1 MRILLIEDD
10 KNLNETI
17 KYCLEKE
24 GYTVDACLDGEEAL
38 FYIDQHIADL
48 ILLDRM
54 LPGISGTELLRRLRA
69 MGDAT
74 PVVILTALGTVTDRI
89 EGLDLGADDYL
100 VKPFAMEELMA
111 RIRSISRRGAS
122 AVLPRADFLSFGDL
136 SYLEN
141 IRELTGPN
149 GTCTLSQREGS
160 LLAVF
165 LRRPNQTISRSQ
177 LLTRVWGPAGEV
189 EDGNLDNYV
198 FFLRKRLK
206 SLSSRVT
213 ITTVRGVGYRIIRE
227 E

>member
-10 KNLNETI
+10 RDLNETI
-17 KYCLEKE
+17 KYCLEEE
-24 GYTVDACLDGEEAL
+24 GYTVDACLDGEEAD
-38 FYIDQHIADL
+38 FYLEQHIADV

-54 LPGISGTELLRRLRA
+54 LPGISGTGLLRRLRA

-74 PVVILTALGTVTDRI
+74 PVLILTALGTLNDRI

-111 RIRSISRRGAS
+111 RIRSITRRGS
-122 AVLPRADFLSFGDL
+122 SVVLPQADCLSFKDL

-141 IRELTGPN
+141 IRELTGPA
-149 GTCTLSQREGS
+149 GTCTLSQREGC

-177 LLTRVWGPAGEV
+177 LLTKVWGPAGEV
-189 EDGNLDNYV
+189 EDGNLDNYI

-206 SLSSRVT
+206 SLSSQT
-213 ITTVRGVGYRIIRE
+213 AITTIRGVGYRMTSE
-227 E
+227 D